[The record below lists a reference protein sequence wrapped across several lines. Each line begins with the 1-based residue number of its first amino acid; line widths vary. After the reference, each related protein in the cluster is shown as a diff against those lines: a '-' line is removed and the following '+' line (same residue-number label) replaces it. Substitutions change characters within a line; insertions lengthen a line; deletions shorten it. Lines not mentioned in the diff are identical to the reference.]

1 MVLRVKKNSSFFPLN
16 SIKEKAKADMQ
27 ATSTRLTLQIT
38 ATTKEFTIYLGR
50 VVLVNAV
57 T

>member
-1 MVLRVKKNSSFFPLN
+1 MVLSVKKNRNFFPLN
-16 SIKEKAKADMQ
+16 SIKENAKADIQ
-27 ATSTRLTLQIT
+27 ATSTRLMLQIT